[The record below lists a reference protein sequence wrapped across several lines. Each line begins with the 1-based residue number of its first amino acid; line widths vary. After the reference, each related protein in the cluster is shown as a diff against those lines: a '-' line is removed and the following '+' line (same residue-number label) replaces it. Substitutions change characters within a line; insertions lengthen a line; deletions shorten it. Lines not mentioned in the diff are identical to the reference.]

1 MWEKKLDSESVQRY
15 VAIDDGTS
23 PRAWALTV
31 INHDPAT
38 LGPGTMVRALVNP
51 RLNKVL
57 SIESFR
63 SPASASQLLDPSPD
77 PRTGA

>member
-1 MWEKKLDSESVQRY
+1 
-15 VAIDDGTS
+15 
-23 PRAWALTV
+23 
-31 INHDPAT
+31 
-38 LGPGTMVRALVNP
+38 MVRVTVNP

-63 SPASASQLLDPSPD
+63 SPASASQLLNPSPD